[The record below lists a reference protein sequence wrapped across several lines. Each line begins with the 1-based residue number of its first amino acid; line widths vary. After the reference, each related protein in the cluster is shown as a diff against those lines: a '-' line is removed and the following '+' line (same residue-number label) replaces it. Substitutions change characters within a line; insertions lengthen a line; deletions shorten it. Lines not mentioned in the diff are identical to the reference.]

1 MTDKK
6 ELKEEKVLK
15 EEELEN
21 VGGGYVFYD
30 RYGSGK
36 WQIISDRTGSV
47 KNDGFL
53 SKKAAQEWAEKTGYG
68 TDEISWEEEI
78 YKVVTSIRA
87 DSMQNKISIESP
99 LGKALLNKHINE
111 IVKVVLEN
119 GSSYELK
126 IIEIDKTTDAEDDNI
141 KAF

>member
-53 SKKAAQEWAEKTGYG
+53 SKEAAQEWAEKTGSG
-68 TDEISWEEEI
+68 TDEISWDDLDKLRKDFEKE
-78 YKVVTSIRA
+78 RA
-87 DSMQNKISIESP
+87 SWNK
-99 LGKALLNKHINE
+99 K
-111 IVKVVLEN
+111 
-119 GSSYELK
+119 
-126 IIEIDKTTDAEDDNI
+126 
-141 KAF
+141 

>member
-15 EEELEN
+15 EDELEN
-21 VGGGYVFYD
+21 VGGGYVFFD

-53 SKKAAQEWAEKTGYG
+53 TKKAAQEWAEKTGYG
-68 TDEISWEEEI
+68 TDEILWDDLDKLRKEFDKKNAEWERQFRE
-78 YKVVTSIRA
+78 S
-87 DSMQNKISIESP
+87 QNK
-99 LGKALLNKHINE
+99 K
-111 IVKVVLEN
+111 
-119 GSSYELK
+119 
-126 IIEIDKTTDAEDDNI
+126 
-141 KAF
+141 

>member
-1 MTDKK
+1 MILQTFQGYLYIMYKSVWIVRLTFSVATAVKTIVYNNVKGEKIMTDKK
-6 ELKEEKVLK
+6 ELKEEIVLK

-21 VGGGYVFYD
+21 VGGGYVFFD

-68 TDEISWEEEI
+68 TDEISWDDLDKLRKAFEEE
-78 YKVVTSIRA
+78 RA
-87 DSMQNKISIESP
+87 SWNK
-99 LGKALLNKHINE
+99 K
-111 IVKVVLEN
+111 
-119 GSSYELK
+119 
-126 IIEIDKTTDAEDDNI
+126 
-141 KAF
+141 